1 MIRAPKKKSMQCAA
15 ITKALSS
22 LAQMGAKF
30 SSVLRLEAQA
40 SKLLRVRKYSSTFQ
54 IAEQTFSSLR
64 IGAQAYNLL
73 RNLQRKIIASAVTVS
88 LTFTLSPASFADL
101 HLDKLKERARQA
113 LDTTLYDEA
122 VDAFTHLIDKDP
134 DNKSYYLR
142 QRGFAN
148 IGLYRFDLAIADFKA
163 AGPPPTPTDEAEASA
178 IPDDSDGSA
187 PDWLKALVL
196 YGAGRKVYRAG
207 NLQQSLAMFD
217 AALALKPNFPE
228 CQSNKAAVLNVFGQR
243 MAAEELAM
251 TAVSL
256 RPDSSDCWFDLAV
269 IWNRNGQLDKA
280 SAAVDCALSAMND
293 GSVPQL
299 EKNPQYQLLMKLK
312 AEITEKQQ
320 AKLQQK
326 TPIERPYF

>member
-1 MIRAPKKKSMQCAA
+1 MIRDE
-15 ITKALSS
+15 KAT
-22 LAQMGAKF
+22 ANCK
-30 SSVLRLEAQA
+30 
-40 SKLLRVRKYSSTFQ
+40 
-54 IAEQTFSSLR
+54 
-64 IGAQAYNLL
+64 IGAQASSLL
-73 RNLQRKIIASAVTVS
+73 RKSHRRIVFSLLLVLLSFNLAI
-88 LTFTLSPASFADL
+88 PSFADV

-134 DNKSYYLR
+134 GNKSYYLR

-163 AGPPPTPTDEAEASA
+163 AGPPPTPTDEAESSA

-187 PDWLKALVL
+187 PDWLRALVL

-207 NLQQSLAMFD
+207 NLQQALAMFD

-228 CQSNKAAVLNVFGQR
+228 CQSNKAAVMNIFGQR

-280 SAAVDCALSAMND
+280 SAAADCAVSAMND

-312 AEITEKQQ
+312 EEITEKQQ

-326 TPIERPYF
+326 APIERPYF